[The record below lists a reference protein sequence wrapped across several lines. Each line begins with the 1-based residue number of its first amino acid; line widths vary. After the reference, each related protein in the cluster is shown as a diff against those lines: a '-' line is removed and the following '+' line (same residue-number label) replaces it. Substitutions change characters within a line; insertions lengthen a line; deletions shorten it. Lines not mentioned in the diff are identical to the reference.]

1 MIQLTSFLAMV
12 YGLVDLRMR
21 KSNKIHFVNIMV
33 VQEVE
38 VQIKIVQLEA
48 LGLNLL
54 IKGYHIS

>member
-1 MIQLTSFLAMV
+1 MV

>member
-1 MIQLTSFLAMV
+1 MIQLMSFLAMV

-33 VQEVE
+33 VKEVK
-38 VQIKIVQLEA
+38 VQVMIFQLEA
-48 LGLNLL
+48 LRLNLL